1 MLELAHMDLLQATLL
16 GIVQGLTEFLPVSSS
31 GHLVLANYYL
41 GWGETLPAYV
51 TFATNTG
58 TLLAVIIALRHDL
71 WQALAGFARG
81 LVSAEARRAEGWALA
96 LAVMIASVPTVLMG
110 LLLRPYFEGLNSVV
124 PVSIALIVTG
134 LILWFTPQTGP
145 KSDARQLT
153 VVDVLVV
160 GLAQGL
166 AIVPGI
172 SRSGTTIATLLW
184 RGSST
189 ALAPR
194 LSFLMY
200 LVASLGVAVLTIPE
214 LSAAELEPAPVLAM
228 FATSFGVG
236 YLSILWLFSVL
247 RRGKFRWFAPYLW
260 GVAAFTLAHVALS

>member
-1 MLELAHMDLLQATLL
+1 MDLLQATVL

-58 TLLAVIIALRHDL
+58 TLLAVIIALRHDV
-71 WQALAGFARG
+71 WQALSGFVRG
-81 LVSAEARRAEGWALA
+81 LVSAEARRTEGWALA
-96 LAVMIASVPTVLMG
+96 LVVMIASVPTVLIG
-110 LLLRPYFEGLNSVV
+110 LLLRPYFEIFNSVV
-124 PVSIALIVTG
+124 PVSLALIVTG
-134 LILWFTPQTGP
+134 LILWFTPKTGP
-145 KSDARQLT
+145 KGDARKLT
-153 VVDVLVV
+153 VADALVA

-166 AIVPGI
+166 AIFPGI
-172 SRSGTTIATLLW
+172 SRSGTTIAALLW

-189 ALAPR
+189 SLAPR
-194 LSFLMY
+194 VSFLMY
-200 LVASLGVAVLTIPE
+200 LVASVGVAVLTIPE
-214 LSAAELEPAPVLAM
+214 VRGGELELAPFIAM
-228 FATSFGVG
+228 LLSSFVVG

-260 GVAAFTLAHVALS
+260 GVAALTLAHVVLS